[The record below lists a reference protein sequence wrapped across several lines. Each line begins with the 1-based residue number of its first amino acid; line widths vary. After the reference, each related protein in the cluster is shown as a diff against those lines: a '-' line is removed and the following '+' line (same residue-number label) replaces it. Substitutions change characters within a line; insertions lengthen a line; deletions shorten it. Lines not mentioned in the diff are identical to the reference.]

1 MDTDKRAF
9 IRENKHK
16 SGVYLIKNN
25 ENGRCYVGS
34 SINISGRFYM
44 YYSLYHITNRKDSTI
59 CKALLKYGYSKFS
72 LEILEYCDPS
82 ILIER
87 EQYYLDVLKPQ
98 YNVLKVAG
106 SSKGRKQT
114 ESAKLKISKSKTG
127 VKPKPETLKSLRE
140 HLSILNKSK
149 AFKVEVNNVITK
161 ETIVYDSLP
170 LAAASLGCSTPTII
184 NYDKRISQGKNAL
197 FKGIY
202 RIKIIR
208 HK

>member
-1 MDTDKRAF
+1 
-9 IRENKHK
+9 
-16 SGVYLIKNN
+16 
-25 ENGRCYVGS
+25 
-34 SINISGRFYM
+34 M
-44 YYSLYHITNRKDSTI
+44 YYSLYHITNRKDSII

-87 EQYYLDVLKPQ
+87 EQYYIDVLKPQ

-127 VKPKPETLKSLRE
+127 VKPKAETLNLLRE

-161 ETIVYDSLP
+161 ETIIYDSLP
-170 LAAASLGCSTPTII
+170 LSAASLGCSTPTII

-202 RIKIIR
+202 KIKIIR